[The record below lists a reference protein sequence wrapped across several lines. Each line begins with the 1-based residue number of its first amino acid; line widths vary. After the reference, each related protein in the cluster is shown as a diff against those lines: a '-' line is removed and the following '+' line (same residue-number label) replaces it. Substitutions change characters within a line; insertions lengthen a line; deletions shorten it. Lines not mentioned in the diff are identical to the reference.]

1 MKHENIAELTAK
13 QQNAVSEGTKMLM
26 MYLEKETSVK
36 DFLQEMMTAQQEL
49 AHLRKIK
56 EDYYKEVECPIEDK
70 VFVSGIDDLLDD
82 IGALLAELGK
92 LDDIAQF
99 NKLKKSLDF

>member
-13 QQNAVSEGTKMLM
+13 QQNAVSAGTKKLL
-26 MYLEKETSVK
+26 MYLEQETSVK
-36 DFLQEMMTAQQEL
+36 DFLEEMMTAQQEL
-49 AHLRKIK
+49 AHLRRIK

-70 VFVSGIDDLLDD
+70 VFVNGIDDLLDD

>member
-13 QQNAVSEGTKMLM
+13 QQNAVSEGTKKLL
-26 MYLEKETSVK
+26 MYLEQETSVK

-56 EDYYKEVECPIEDK
+56 EDYYIEVENPIKDK
-70 VFVSGIDDLLDD
+70 EFVSGIDDLLDD
-82 IGALLAELGK
+82 IGALLAELGT

-99 NKLKKSLDF
+99 NKLKKSLDL

>member
-13 QQNAVSEGTKMLM
+13 QQNAVSEGTKKLL
-26 MYLEKETSVK
+26 MYLEQETSVK
-36 DFLQEMMTAQQEL
+36 DFLEEMITAQQEL

-56 EDYYKEVECPIEDK
+56 EEYYKEVEYPIEDK
-70 VFVSGIDDLLDD
+70 GFVSGIDDLLDD
-82 IGALLAELGK
+82 IGALLAELGT

-99 NKLKKSLDF
+99 NKLKKSLDL